1 MADLNLDPR
10 LEQYAHRQ
18 QLTPAPFAASTAQSS
33 IGASQPYYAPPN
45 QAHQATGAPPLD
57 PSLEDGGMGDGS
69 PGTEDHGDEHHDG

>member
-1 MADLNLDPR
+1 MADSNLDPR
-10 LEQYAHRQ
+10 LEQYARS
-18 QLTPAPFAASTAQSS
+18 QLPPAPFAAPSS